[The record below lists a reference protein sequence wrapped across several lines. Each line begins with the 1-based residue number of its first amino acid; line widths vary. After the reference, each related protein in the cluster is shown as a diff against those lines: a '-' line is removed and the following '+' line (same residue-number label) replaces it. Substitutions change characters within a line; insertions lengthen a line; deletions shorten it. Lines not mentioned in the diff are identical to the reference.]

1 MIDKRSYI
9 PYIGLFICVFLHT
22 GLLAQT
28 NEQKALESK
37 REQLEME
44 IKEINRLLFAEKKER
59 GNVLDQMEAM
69 DQKINVRQQLI
80 RVTNQQSNLL
90 NRQIN
95 TNIRNIGKLRNDLA
109 FLKEEY
115 GNMIQ
120 KSYQNKSR
128 QSRLM
133 FLLSAEDFF
142 QAFKRFQYMKQYTQY
157 RKEQGEQIVVKTDE
171 LTQLNKDL
179 ADQRKEKD
187 RLVAENTEVKN
198 QLYKEIQA
206 QKELLKNIKKNESKY
221 ATEINKK
228 KQEAKR
234 IDEQI
239 EKLIRSAIAASNKE
253 VGKKSSVSSS
263 TTASSSVFVL
273 TPEAT
278 ILANNFSANKGKLI
292 WPVEKGIKRQGFG
305 VYNDAVYPGIKHQSN
320 GVIIATDEGSQAR
333 AIFEGEVIAILSV
346 PGGNKGVQIKH
357 GNYISTY
364 YNLSTVN
371 VKKGDKVNIKSNLG
385 EIYTSRSNGTTQLK
399 FYLYQNTTRLN
410 PEEWIYR
417 L

>member
-1 MIDKRSYI
+1 MFVG
-9 PYIGLFICVFLHT
+9 IGNIAI
-22 GLLAQT
+22 AQT

-37 REQLEME
+37 REQLQKE
-44 IKEINRLLFAEKKER
+44 ISEINRLLFAEKKEK
-59 GNVLDQMEAM
+59 GNVLEQMEAM

-95 TNIRNIGKLRNDLA
+95 TNVRNIGKLRNDLA

-133 FLLSAEDFF
+133 FLLSSENFL

-157 RKEQGEQIVVKTDE
+157 RKEQGEQIVAKTDE

-179 ADQRKEKD
+179 SEQRKEKD
-187 RLVAENTEVKN
+187 KLVAENTQIKN
-198 QLYKEIQA
+198 QLYKEIQS
-206 QKELLKNIKKNESKY
+206 QKELLKSIRKNESKY
-221 ATEINKK
+221 ATAIENKK
-228 KQEAKR
+228 KEAKR

-239 EKLIRSAIAASNKE
+239 ERLIRSAIAASNRE
-253 VGKKSSVSSS
+253 ASKSSSS
-263 TTASSSVFVL
+263 TATSSSKFVL

-278 ILANNFSANKGKLI
+278 IVANNFSANKGKLI

-305 VYNDAVYPGIKHQSN
+305 VYNDAVYPGIKHESN
-320 GVIIATDEGSQAR
+320 GVIIATDEGSKAR

-364 YNLSTVN
+364 YNLSRVY
-371 VKKGDKVNIKSNLG
+371 VKKGDKVNTKSDLG
-385 EIYTSRSNGTTQLK
+385 DIYTSKSSGTTQLK
-399 FYLYQNTTRLN
+399 FYLYKDTTRLN
-410 PEEWIYR
+410 PEEWIYQ